1 MTGTHSP
8 DLARWRSDTPGC
20 TALAHLNNAGAAL
33 VPRPVRDAILGHL
46 ALEEELGG
54 YEAADAQV
62 EPIRQTYADLARLL
76 GANSRNVAL
85 VQNSTVAF
93 AQAISA
99 FDLAPGDLIVTSRSD
114 YASNQI
120 MYLSLARRRGVEVVR
135 APDAPE
141 GGVDPEAVGKL
152 VVRRR
157 PALVALTWIPTNS
170 GLVQPVE
177 AVGRICREAGVPYLI
192 DGCQAVGQMPVDV
205 GRLHCDYLAATARK
219 FLRGP
224 RGLGFLYVSDRM
236 LNAGAH
242 PLLVDMHGA
251 TWIDAD
257 AFELTPDAR
266 RFETWEFAHALVLGL
281 GAAARYA
288 LEVGLDTARDRSREL
303 AEYARRRLAA
313 VPGVRVL
320 DRGPELCAIV
330 TVAVAGRD
338 TKDIKLELRRRGINT
353 SSPHREDAVIDMDEK
368 QAQSALRISPHYYN
382 TTEEIDTAVEAL
394 DVILNSPP
402 LSKRAPAPATPS
414 PPSPADPRPSDG
426 FRPPG

>member
-1 MTGTHSP
+1 
-8 DLARWRSDTPGC
+8 
-20 TALAHLNNAGAAL
+20 
-33 VPRPVRDAILGHL
+33 VRDAILGHL

-62 EPIRQTYADLARLL
+62 EAIRSVYSDVGRLL
-76 GANSRNVAL
+76 GATSGNVAL

-99 FDLAPGDLIVTSRSD
+99 FDLGPGDVILTSRSD

-120 MYLSLARRRGVEVVR
+120 MYLSLARRRGVEIVR
-135 APDAPE
+135 VPDAPE
-141 GGVDPEAVGKL
+141 GGVDPEAL
-152 VVRRR
+152 RTLITRRR

-177 AVGRICREAGVPYLI
+177 AVGRICRELDVPYLI
-192 DGCQAVGQMPVDV
+192 DACQALGQMPIDV
-205 GRLHCDYLAATARK
+205 GQLNCDYLAATCRK

-224 RGLGFLYVSDRM
+224 RGLGLLYVSDRT
-236 LNAGAH
+236 LSRGAH

-251 TWIDAD
+251 TWTDAD

-288 LEVGLDTARDRSREL
+288 LEVGLDTARDRARDL
-303 AEYARRRLAA
+303 AEYARGCLAA
-313 VPGVRVL
+313 IPGVRVL

-330 TVAVAGRD
+330 TVAVTGRD
-338 TKDIKLELRRRGINT
+338 TSDIKLELRRRGINT

-368 QAQSALRISPHYYN
+368 RTTSALRISPHYYN
-382 TTEEIDTAVEAL
+382 TREEIDTAVGAL
-394 DVILNSPP
+394 AEIIG
-402 LSKRAPAPATPS
+402 A
-414 PPSPADPRPSDG
+414 
-426 FRPPG
+426 

>member
-1 MTGTHSP
+1 M
-8 DLARWRSDTPGC
+8 DLTRWRSDTPGC
-20 TALAHLNNAGAAL
+20 AGLVHLNNAGAAL

-54 YEAADAQV
+54 YEAADAQA
-62 EPIRQTYADLARLL
+62 EPIRQAYADVGRLL
-76 GANSRNVAL
+76 GAQSRNVAL

-99 FDLAPGDLIVTSRSD
+99 FDLAPGDVIVTSRSD

-135 APDAPE
+135 AADAPE
-141 GGVDPEAVGKL
+141 GGVDPESVRKL
-152 VVRRR
+152 VARRR
-157 PALVALTWIPTNS
+157 PALVSLTWIPTNS

-177 AVGRICREAGVPYLI
+177 AVGRICREADVPYLI

-205 GRLHCDYLAATARK
+205 GRLHCDYLTAATRK

-236 LNAGAH
+236 LEAGAH

-251 TWIDAD
+251 TWTEAD

-266 RFETWEFAHALVLGL
+266 RFETWEFAYALVLGL

-288 LEVGLDTARDRSREL
+288 LEVGLDTARDRAREL
-303 AEYARRRLAA
+303 ADYARRRLAA
-313 VPGVRVL
+313 LPGVRVL

-353 SSPHREDAVIDMDEK
+353 SSPQREDAVIDMDEK
-368 QAQSALRISPHYYN
+368 RTESALRISPHYYN
-382 TTEEIDTAVEAL
+382 TKEEIDTAVEAL
-394 DVILNSPP
+394 DVIL
-402 LSKRAPAPATPS
+402 RE
-414 PPSPADPRPSDG
+414 RSD
-426 FRPPG
+426 RRI